1 MPYIQSVILGF
12 IQGTTEFLPISSS
25 AHLVLVPWI
34 FGWDYMGLGFDTA
47 LHFGTAIAIVAFFW
61 RDWASIITRAISR
74 KKQDTRNPST
84 SLGTGKLQT
93 NSKSQIPNSN
103 EVPTKQ
109 GLPGS
114 RFEGIGTNQAIH
126 YPANLLWQILVASI
140 PAAIAGYLL
149 SDYVET
155 YLHSPILLAINLA
168 VFGIILWLVDIYAN
182 RQFPSRHPEHIRQTQ
197 CKLREGSQSAGDS
210 SAKPQ
215 NDRQLSL
222 NKINY
227 KQSLIVGL
235 SQCLALVPGVSRS
248 GITMTAARGLGL
260 NRENSAR
267 FSFILS
273 APATVGAFLFEARKV
288 DWAQTTLPFWLAII
302 VTVIVGLLTI
312 KYLLKYLQRGSFAI
326 FTIYRIALAIII
338 VVLFLAR

>member
-1 MPYIQSVILGF
+1 MIQSIILGT

-25 AHLVLVPWI
+25 AHLVLVPWL

-61 RDWASIITRAISR
+61 RDWLDIISR
-74 KKQDTRNPST
+74 AFKAKNYN
-84 SLGTGKLQT
+84 LQA
-93 NSKSQIPNSN
+93 NS
-103 EVPTKQ
+103 
-109 GLPGS
+109 
-114 RFEGIGTNQAIH
+114 
-126 YPANLLWQILVASI
+126 YPPNLLWQVLIASI

-168 VFGIILWLVDIYAN
+168 VFGIILWLVDLKATNSSKLIDNSHNLKLTTDRPNEAN
-182 RQFPSRHPEHIRQTQ
+182 LANEANQ
-197 CKLREGSQSAGDS
+197 
-210 SAKPQ
+210 AKKNTLKELP
-215 NDRQLSL
+215 LS
-222 NKINY
+222 KINY
-227 KQSLIVGL
+227 TQSFIVGL
-235 SQCLALVPGVSRS
+235 AQTLALVPGVSRS
-248 GITMTAARGLGL
+248 GITMTAGRSLGM

-338 VVLFLAR
+338 VVLFLIR

>member
-1 MPYIQSVILGF
+1 LGT

-25 AHLVLVPWI
+25 AHLVLVPWL

-61 RDWASIITRAISR
+61 RDWLDIISR
-74 KKQDTRNPST
+74 AFKAKNYN
-84 SLGTGKLQT
+84 LQA
-93 NSKSQIPNSN
+93 NS
-103 EVPTKQ
+103 
-109 GLPGS
+109 
-114 RFEGIGTNQAIH
+114 
-126 YPANLLWQILVASI
+126 YPPNLLWQVLIASI

-168 VFGIILWLVDIYAN
+168 VFGIILWLVDLKATNSSKLIDNSHNLKLTTDRPNEAN
-182 RQFPSRHPEHIRQTQ
+182 LANEANQ
-197 CKLREGSQSAGDS
+197 
-210 SAKPQ
+210 AKKNTLKELP
-215 NDRQLSL
+215 LS
-222 NKINY
+222 KINY
-227 KQSLIVGL
+227 TQSFIVGL
-235 SQCLALVPGVSRS
+235 AQTLALVPGVSRS
-248 GITMTAARGLGL
+248 GITMTAGRSLGM

-338 VVLFLAR
+338 VVLFLIR

>member
-1 MPYIQSVILGF
+1 MDIIQSIVLGT

-34 FGWDYMGLGFDTA
+34 FGWDYKGLGFDTA
-47 LHFGTAIAIVAFFW
+47 LHFGTAIAIVAYFW
-61 RDWASIITRAISR
+61 KDWLSIIRRAF
-74 KKQDTRNPST
+74 N
-84 SLGTGKLQT
+84 GKSHKLKDE
-93 NSKSQIPNSN
+93 S
-103 EVPTKQ
+103 
-109 GLPGS
+109 
-114 RFEGIGTNQAIH
+114 
-126 YPANLLWQILVASI
+126 YPQNLLWQILIASI

-168 VFGIILWLVDIYAN
+168 IFGIILWLVDTHAN
-182 RQFPSRHPEHIRQTQ
+182 RQFPSCHPEHIRQTQ
-197 CKLREGSQSAGDS
+197 CKLREGSQSAIDS

-222 NKINY
+222 SKINY
-227 KQSLIVGL
+227 KQSLIIGL

-248 GITMTAARGLGL
+248 GITMTAGRGLGM
-260 NRENSAR
+260 NRDNAAR

-288 DWAQTTLPFWLAII
+288 NWSSAPAGFWLAIV

-312 KYLLKYLQRGSFAI
+312 KYLLKYLQKGSFLVFTVYRVILAIVIIAI
-326 FTIYRIALAIII
+326 FLLR
-338 VVLFLAR
+338 